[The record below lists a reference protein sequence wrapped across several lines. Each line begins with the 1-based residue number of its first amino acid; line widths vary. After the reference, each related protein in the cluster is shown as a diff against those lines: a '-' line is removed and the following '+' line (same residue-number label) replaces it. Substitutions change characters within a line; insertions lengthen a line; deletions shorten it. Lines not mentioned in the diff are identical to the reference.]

1 MANETDKAVAEAAK
15 SLAESN
21 KRIAKA
27 SSDLAKATGTIGDA
41 IGNSEGVKRISGMI
55 DQIPF
60 AGIAKGI
67 GNFVFQRAKQK
78 KEEEILRRTLGLSKE
93 DFKLQK
99 KQKELA
105 NAQAKQL
112 ETLKE
117 GAQKLGLNADRIY
130 GVNADGI
137 AMIRNQVGQFVSANA
152 ESGERLGAFLRK
164 QGDKEKGSLSAA
176 AQQEADAKKLNESRE
191 QNEKL
196 LAAING
202 ITMAAPIKEDEDK
215 GWLGKIWDGIKGL
228 GPMLLGGL
236 TTLGGSIVATLWAT
250 AKGGWNRL
258 RNGFRGLRRGITRLP
273 KAMGKLPA
281 FASRAVG
288 AVANAGRAVMS
299 TAASAGGAAMRGAGG
314 ALRAGAKL
322 AKFIPGVGAIATIG
336 MGLWD
341 GLTAGFEAYKETGSL
356 ATAFKEGTAGAL
368 SGLTFG
374 LIDQETISG
383 AMDWVGEKA
392 AAGWEG
398 FKGMAG
404 SAMEGISNFAG
415 DAWSGMKDMAGS
427 VGGWFSSWWSSDDD
441 EKLTMMK
448 DTATAGVNAATQ
460 AVSDAANAVNTKFKE
475 MTGIDIGE
483 TVTATVDAVKNG
495 AAALGTKFTE
505 LTGIEIPTD
514 FAGVKTLIQDG
525 ASALSNK
532 FTELTG
538 IELPSFEDIKTNIS
552 ALGTNLSNKF
562 TELTG
567 MELPTFDDITSK
579 FSELSSSLSDTFSNV
594 TDKVGG
600 WFSSWFSG
608 DDPDARMSGGP
619 VKAGAVYKI
628 NEAGQEMFIPNQDGY
643 IANASRTQ
651 SLLAAG
657 MQSNVQQG
665 AAPPIIIN
673 QGGTT
678 VNNGGTRN
686 IPIPMTITNR
696 SGDWASNP
704 F

>member
-21 KRIAKA
+21 KRIARA
-27 SSDLAKATGTIGDA
+27 SSDLAKATGTIGEA

-55 DQIPF
+55 DSIPF

-67 GNFVFQRAKQK
+67 GNVVFQKIKQK
-78 KEEEILRRTLGLSKE
+78 KEEKILRDSLQLSKTE
-93 DFKLQK
+93 FNLVK
-99 KQKELA
+99 KQQELA
-105 NAQAKQL
+105 KAQEAQL
-112 ETLKE
+112 QALKDSAE
-117 GAQKLGLNADRIY
+117 KLGLNADAII
-130 GVNADGI
+130 GVNENNVAVLSKSMEKALG
-137 AMIRNQVGQFVSANA
+137 M
-152 ESGERLGAFLRK
+152 GEMTDSFTKLTMALNEK
-164 QGDKEKGSLSAA
+164 DKEAMSGAVE
-176 AQQEADAKKLNESRE
+176 QEMKAEE
-191 QNEKL
+191 QRNAFARNRDLIE
-196 LAAING
+196 AIHA
-202 ITMAAPIKEDEDK
+202 IDIEVPEQKDEDK

-236 TTLGGSIVATLWAT
+236 TTLGGSIVAALWAT
-250 AKGGWNRL
+250 ARGGFNRL

-314 ALRAGAKL
+314 ALKAGAKL
-322 AKFIPGVGAIATIG
+322 ARFIPGVGAIATIG

-374 LIDQETISG
+374 LVDQETISG

-538 IELPSFEDIKTNIS
+538 VEVPSFEDIKTNIS

-608 DDPDARMSGGP
+608 DDPEARMSGGP

-628 NEAGQEMFIPNQDGY
+628 NEAGQEMFIPNTDGY

-657 MQSNVQQG
+657 MDSNVQQS
-665 AAPPIIIN
+665 AAPVIIN
-673 QGGTT
+673 RGGSTT
-678 VNNGGTRN
+678 VNNNNPTMPL
-686 IPIPMTITNR
+686 PIPITNR
-696 SGDWASNP
+696 GADWATSGS